1 MPSAYIQLLL
11 RLMASLEKEKSEQVC
26 SLHQDGTMQSRCR
39 HTNVGSRVFR
49 FSRSLG
55 KVACEN
61 KLHVGSLGTKMIGE
75 ALEVYHSSDSD

>member
-1 MPSAYIQLLL
+1 
-11 RLMASLEKEKSEQVC
+11 
-26 SLHQDGTMQSRCR
+26 MQSRCR
-39 HTNVGSRVFR
+39 HINVGSRVFR